1 MTNLEFYKDLI
12 LKKAEKSSSLICS
25 ICQIKNKKC
34 EFCIDGC
41 PSNKE
46 LFNWL
51 CEEQKE
57 PIKLKQWEY
66 DLIETN
72 DQPHNRCFNSFM
84 TYRNMK
90 DKGYFKGVCDTN
102 MTLAEILENCEVE
115 DVNS

>member
-66 DLIETN
+66 DLLYLFYETIT
-72 DQPHNRCFNSFM
+72 DFRSS
-84 TYRNMK
+84 YSLVK
-90 DKGYFKGVCDTN
+90 LKEKGYFKGITDTSMN
-102 MTLAEILENCEVE
+102 IKYIIDNCEVE